1 MQELIINAALTGT
14 VPRRADNPYVPLSED
29 EIVADA
35 VRCVSVGAS
44 ILHLHVR
51 YADESPAYDYGL
63 NESLFRAVREACPG
77 VIISGSTSGR
87 TFSKLDERA
96 AVLAAGPD
104 MASLTLGSMNF
115 PTQASVNAPATIRG
129 LAARMR
135 ERGIMPELEVF
146 DLGMADYARYL
157 VDKGEVGLPA
167 YANILLGS
175 LGTAS
180 ASAYNLATIVRVLP
194 DRITWAAA
202 GIGRF
207 QLQMNSLA
215 IAMGGHV
222 RVGLEDNLWMDSP
235 TKSDPASNLRLIER
249 VVAIARANGR
259 KVASPAEARQIIGL
273 RGDGATNRDPAEE
286 MVVVCDPNRLPEVYA
301 LRARVWIEEGAHPA
315 SFPEGC
321 WTDSRDAHRMHWVV
335 LDGDRI
341 VACASL
347 GIYATLAEV
356 DEPDAYRMIAPPRS
370 GFIAAPA
377 RVVVE
382 SAYRGRGFAQRLL
395 DRQDDAARAA
405 GAVLAVRQASPA
417 MRRLLER
424 RGWQYH
430 GPGPADPRFPGVEF
444 SVMALPL

>member
-14 VPRRADNPYVPLSED
+14 VPRRADNPHVPLSED

-35 VRCVSVGAS
+35 VRCASAGAS

-51 YADESPAYDYGL
+51 YADESPAHDYSL
-63 NESLFRAVREACPG
+63 NQSLFRAVRAACPE

-87 TFSKLDERA
+87 TFSELDKRA
-96 AVLAAGPD
+96 AVLAARPD

-129 LAARMR
+129 LAAEMR
-135 ERGIMPELEVF
+135 ERGILPELEIF

-157 VDKGEVGLPA
+157 VDKGEIGLPA

-180 ASAYNLATIVRVLP
+180 ASAFNLAAIVRALP
-194 DRITWAAA
+194 DRTVWAAA
-202 GIGRF
+202 GIGRS
-207 QLQMNSLA
+207 QLQVNSLA

-222 RVGLEDNLWMDSP
+222 RVGLEDNLWMDP
-235 TKSDPASNLRLIER
+235 ATKCDPASNPRLIER

-259 KVASPAEARQIIGL
+259 EVAGPTEARQIIGL
-273 RGDGATNRDPAEE
+273 RGGGTHRDPVEQTI
-286 MVVVCDPNRLPEVYA
+286 VVCDPNRLPELYA
-301 LRARVWIEEGAHPA
+301 LRARVWIEEGADPA
-315 SFPEGC
+315 AFPEGC
-321 WTDSRDAHRMHWVV
+321 WTDSHDAHRMHWVV

-341 VACASL
+341 VAGASL
-347 GIYATLAEV
+347 AIHAALAEV
-356 DEPDAYRMIAPPRS
+356 DEPGAYWMIAPPRS
-370 GFIAAPA
+370 GLIAAPA

-382 SAYRGRGFAQRLL
+382 KAYRGRGLAQALL

-405 GAVLAVRQASPA
+405 GVVLAVRQASPA

-430 GPGPADPRFPGVEF
+430 GPGPADPRFPCVEF